1 LAPAVHTSLMLLAL
15 PLMAALAL
23 FAPTSCGCRLD
34 LHPGQPLHPVFDHPH
49 PHAPT
54 EIDELAVSLG
64 ATQLQGA
71 HVLDHVGSL
80 SVSGQLAPRV
90 AIPPELSQLSGRL
103 VRWTS
108 LEPASI
114 SSAPR
119 DPPPE
124 SA

>member
-1 LAPAVHTSLMLLAL
+1 VRTRLMLVAL
-15 PLMAALAL
+15 PLMAVLAL
-23 FAPTSCGCRLD
+23 FTPTTCGCRLD

-49 PHAPT
+49 AHGPT
-54 EIDELAVSLG
+54 EIDELSVSFG

-71 HVLDHVGSL
+71 HVLDPVGPVSA
-80 SVSGQLAPRV
+80 SGQLAPRLSV
-90 AIPPELSQLSGRL
+90 LPEASQLSVRL

-119 DPPPE
+119 DPPPR